1 MELRHLAIIMDGNGR
16 WAEAHG
22 LPRGEGHRRGADAVN
37 EAVRG
42 AIKNNVKYLTL
53 YAFSTENWKR
63 SKLEVTTLMKLLEQ
77 FLDEKIGELADE
89 GIRLNMIGRLEG
101 LPGSVQRKLAKSM
114 EKTKANERLVL
125 TLALNYGGRPELAD
139 AAKRLAADVAAG
151 KLKPEAVDEALFA
164 RYLYDPELPD
174 VDLLVRTSGEMR
186 VSNFLLWQIAY
197 AEIYV
202 TDVLWPDFDEA
213 ELKKA
218 LAVYG
223 NRDRRFG
230 GRKK

>member
-42 AIKNNVKYLTL
+42 AIENNVKYLTL

-89 GIRLNMIGRLEG
+89 GIRLNVIGRQEG

-114 EKTKANERLVL
+114 EKTKANDRLVL

-218 LAVYG
+218 LTVYG
-223 NRDRRFG
+223 KRDRRFG

>member
-22 LPRGEGHRRGADAVN
+22 MPRGEGHRRGADAVG
-37 EAVRG
+37 ESVRG
-42 AIKNNVKYLTL
+42 AIRNNVKYLTL

-63 SKLEVTTLMKLLEQ
+63 SKLEVATLMKLLEQ
-77 FLDEKIGELADE
+77 FLDEKIGEMAGE
-89 GIRLNMIGRLEG
+89 GIRLNVIGRLEG
-101 LPGSVQRKLAKSM
+101 LPASVQRKLAQAM
-114 EKTKANERLVL
+114 EKTKLNDRLVL

-151 KLKPEAVDEALFA
+151 KLKPEAVDEVVLGG
-164 RYLYDPELPD
+164 YLYDPGLPD

-218 LAVYG
+218 LMVYG
-223 NRDRRFG
+223 KRDRRFG